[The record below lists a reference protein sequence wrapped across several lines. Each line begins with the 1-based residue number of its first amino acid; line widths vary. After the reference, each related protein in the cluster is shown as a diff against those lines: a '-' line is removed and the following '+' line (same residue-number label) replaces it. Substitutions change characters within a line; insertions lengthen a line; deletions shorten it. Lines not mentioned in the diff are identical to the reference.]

1 MALPGGKS
9 EECDKD
15 DIETAVREAK
25 EEIGLEPALVCIVA
39 ILEPFMTKVKLPRYI
54 DYLNFT
60 NSIFVL

>member
-39 ILEPFMTKVKLPRYI
+39 ILEPFMTKVKLPR
-54 DYLNFT
+54 
-60 NSIFVL
+60 